1 MKNTNLRYI
10 TISSKKIKKHL
21 LITHKE
27 VNILHSF
34 IQNTT
39 NSEVL
44 ILNTNLGIEIYYL
57 STIDCG
63 VLVKNS
69 FLLLTNK
76 RKTSENDYRIFMYNS
91 INDIKAE
98 IQTSLLRISAMPLS
112 FKCYSKNLFNQLKLI
127 HINNEQII
135 LELFKILEDV
145 LASIYVNG
153 LNNSKIEQ
161 FIDELAL
168 LPINI
173 NHSSILKLGLT
184 REAMN
189 NNRRN

>member
-1 MKNTNLRYI
+1 MLKYI

-27 VNILHSF
+27 VSILHSF

-44 ILNTNLGIEIYYL
+44 IINTNLGVEIYYL

-69 FLLLTNK
+69 FLLLMNK
-76 RKTSENDYRIFMYNS
+76 KKTSENDYRILMYNS
-91 INDIKAE
+91 INEIKAE
-98 IQTSLLRISAMPLS
+98 IQTSLLRLSAMPLS

-135 LELFKILEDV
+135 LELFKIMEDV
-145 LASIYVNG
+145 LASIYING
-153 LNNSKIEQ
+153 LSNSKIKK

-184 REAMN
+184 RGAMN
-189 NNRRN
+189 YDRRN